1 MFFKFCFIIYLFI
14 FILKLNFYIRFGEAE
29 TSNFKY

>member
-1 MFFKFCFIIYLFI
+1 MFFKFHFIIYLFI
-14 FILKLNFYIRFGEAE
+14 FILNLNFYIRFGEAK